1 MDKSN
6 TLSFSEIISAST
18 SKLTTGQTLTVSDI
32 LLGLFASL
40 VCAFIISYSYKNAYQ
55 GVLYQKSFNLALI
68 LITLI
73 TTGVIMVISGN
84 LILSLGMVG
93 ALSIVRFR
101 SAIKDP
107 LDIVFMFWAVFVGIA
122 NGVANLKVSF
132 TTTIVIFIIM
142 MIVKKLPLA
151 TKSFLLI
158 VKCKPEAEDELINII
173 SENCKKYYLKSKNIN
188 NDQLEL
194 ILEANINDEKTLSKK
209 MLDYPGIIDA
219 NILSYS
225 SNFLDN

>member
-1 MDKSN
+1 MESTKP
-6 TLSFSEIISAST
+6 LSFADIISAST
-18 SKLTTGQTLTVSDI
+18 IRLTSGQTLTVSDI
-32 LLGLFASL
+32 ALGLFASL
-40 VCAFIISYSYKNAYQ
+40 ICALIISYTYKNAYQ
-55 GVLYQKSFNLALI
+55 GILYQKSFNLALI
-68 LITLI
+68 LISLI

-122 NGVANLKVSF
+122 NGVANIKVSF
-132 TTTIVIFIIM
+132 TVTFIIFLIM
-142 MIVKKLPLA
+142 MIIKRFPLS

-158 VKCKPEAEDELINII
+158 VKCKPEVEQELLKII
-173 SENCKKYYLKSKNIN
+173 SNNCKKFYIKSKNVN
-188 NDQLEL
+188 NTQLEL
-194 ILEANINDEKTLSKK
+194 IFEANINNEKTLTKEI
-209 MLDYPGIIDA
+209 LDSPGIIDA

>member
-1 MDKSN
+1 MENSN
-6 TLSFSEIISAST
+6 RLSFSDILSAST
-18 SKLTTGQTLTVSDI
+18 NRLTSGQTLTVSDI
-32 LLGLFASL
+32 ILGLFASL
-40 VCAFIISYSYKNAYQ
+40 ICALIISYTYKNAYQ
-55 GVLYQKSFNLALI
+55 GVLYQKSFNLGLI
-68 LITLI
+68 LITLV

-122 NGVANLKVSF
+122 NGVANIKVSF
-132 TTTIVIFIIM
+132 TTTFVIFIIM
-142 MIVKKLPLA
+142 MVVKRFPLT

-158 VKCKPEAEDELINII
+158 VKCSPDSEQKLLSII
-173 SENCKKYYLKSKNIN
+173 SENCKKFYLKSKNVNSEQI
-188 NDQLEL
+188 EM
-194 ILEANINDEKTLSKK
+194 IFEANIKEEKKLTSQLLKVS
-209 MLDYPGIIDA
+209 GIIDV